1 VILGQGSKFHEAAGI
16 HQLLGG
22 SVLWPAGARAQHVP
36 RVGYL
41 SAGTANSDYMRR
53 TLMALEQ
60 GLTENGMTRGRD
72 YAGNALRGGDFE

>member
-1 VILGQGSKFHEAAGI
+1 MRRREFIRLV
-16 HQLLGG
+16 GG

-72 YAGNALRGGDFE
+72 YVLETRFAEGDFE